1 MASHP
6 SDAGEARPAI
16 NVRHHEGFSAVPTHI
31 GEIDRFGQV
40 TRGVDKKK
48 IEALSSPMEILSL
61 SKNRISLWKSTS
73 VALDLYTVVSILTD
87 SLSALRTS

>member
-61 SKNRISLWKSTS
+61 SKPYFLMEEHECCSRLIHCRFN
-73 VALDLYTVVSILTD
+73 LD
-87 SLSALRTS
+87 R